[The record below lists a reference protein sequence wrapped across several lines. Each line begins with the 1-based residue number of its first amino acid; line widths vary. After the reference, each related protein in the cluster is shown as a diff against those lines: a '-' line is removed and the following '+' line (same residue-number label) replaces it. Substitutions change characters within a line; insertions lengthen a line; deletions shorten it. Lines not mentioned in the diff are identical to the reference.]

1 MDRNQLRGNLGDA
14 LNVIFAA
21 AGFNIRKLIRAFALF
36 LCRFFKF
43 ALIQLVNHLN
53 QCCSNR
59 FGKGRAR
66 GGKNLSSK
74 GFSFSHPAF
83 AQSTD

>member
-1 MDRNQLRGNLGDA
+1 MALNQLCGSRGEV

-21 AGFNIRKLIRAFALF
+21 AGFNIRKLLWAFALF
-36 LCRFFKF
+36 LYRFFKL
-43 ALIQLVNHLN
+43 ALIQLVYQLN

-66 GGKNLSSK
+66 EGKNLSSK
-74 GFSFSHPAF
+74 GFSFSHPIF
-83 AQSTD
+83 A